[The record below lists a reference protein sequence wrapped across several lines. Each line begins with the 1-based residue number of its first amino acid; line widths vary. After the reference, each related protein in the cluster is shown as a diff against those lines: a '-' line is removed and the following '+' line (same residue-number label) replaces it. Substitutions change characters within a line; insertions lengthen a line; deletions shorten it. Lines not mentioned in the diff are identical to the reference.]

1 MRVMIVGQKFFGAEV
16 LKLCLARGDD
26 VVAVSAPRVDDRLA
40 ALATDAGVPL
50 CQVDKRL
57 GAEWV
62 PDGLDVILCAHAHL
76 FVTPEA
82 RAKARLGALGYH
94 PSLLPRHRG
103 RDAVVWAVH
112 MRDQVTGGTAY
123 WLDDGADTGDI
134 AAQDWCWVKPGDTAE
149 ALWRRELAPMGLR
162 LLSGVLT
169 RLVHR
174 FRKSFTFQPFGSRS
188 SSIGSE
194 RVGHSSRR
202 CL

>member
-76 FVTPEA
+76 FVTPEE

-169 RLVHR
+169 RLDAGEVPR
-174 FRKSFTFQPFGSRS
+174 TPQDPDMATWEPAYVAKRLAGSR
-188 SSIGSE
+188 
-194 RVGHSSRR
+194 
-202 CL
+202 

>member
-94 PSLLPRHRG
+94 PACYP
-103 RDAVVWAVH
+103 AI
-112 MRDQVTGGTAY
+112 
-123 WLDDGADTGDI
+123 GAG
-134 AAQDWCWVKPGDTAE
+134 
-149 ALWRRELAPMGLR
+149 M
-162 LLSGVLT
+162 LSCGPSTCAT
-169 RLVHR
+169 R
-174 FRKSFTFQPFGSRS
+174 
-188 SSIGSE
+188 
-194 RVGHSSRR
+194 
-202 CL
+202 

>member
-82 RAKARLGALGYH
+82 RAKARLGLWATTPACYPAIGAGMLSCG
-94 PSLLPRHRG
+94 PSTC
-103 RDAVVWAVH
+103 A
-112 MRDQVTGGTAY
+112 
-123 WLDDGADTGDI
+123 
-134 AAQDWCWVKPGDTAE
+134 
-149 ALWRRELAPMGLR
+149 
-162 LLSGVLT
+162 T
-169 RLVHR
+169 R
-174 FRKSFTFQPFGSRS
+174 
-188 SSIGSE
+188 
-194 RVGHSSRR
+194 
-202 CL
+202 

>member
-76 FVTPEA
+76 FFTPEA

-169 RLVHR
+169 RLDAGEVPR
-174 FRKSFTFQPFGSRS
+174 TPQDPDMATWEPAYVAKRLAGSR
-188 SSIGSE
+188 
-194 RVGHSSRR
+194 
-202 CL
+202 

>member
-50 CQVDKRL
+50 CHRQAPGRGM
-57 GAEWV
+57 GAGWAGRDPV
-62 PDGLDVILCAHAHL
+62 RPCPPVCHARG
-76 FVTPEA
+76 A
-82 RAKARLGALGYH
+82 RQGPTGALGYH

-169 RLVHR
+169 GLDAGEVPRTPQDPDMATWEPAYVAKRLA
-174 FRKSFTFQPFGSRS
+174 GSR
-188 SSIGSE
+188 
-194 RVGHSSRR
+194 
-202 CL
+202 

>member
-1 MRVMIVGQKFFGAEV
+1 MR
-16 LKLCLARGDD
+16 
-26 VVAVSAPRVDDRLA
+26 
-40 ALATDAGVPL
+40 
-50 CQVDKRL
+50 
-57 GAEWV
+57 
-62 PDGLDVILCAHAHL
+62 
-76 FVTPEA
+76 
-82 RAKARLGALGYH
+82 H

-169 RLVHR
+169 RLDAGEVPR
-174 FRKSFTFQPFGSRS
+174 TPQDPDMATWEPAYVAKRLAGSR
-188 SSIGSE
+188 
-194 RVGHSSRR
+194 
-202 CL
+202 